1 MTEHIEPKA
10 VAAPERPGSQIRAA
24 LAGFAERVAIPE
36 EIVIVTTALLV
47 GIGTGLGAVLFIWL
61 LQQIG
66 AVTAFVIANVGL
78 IAGTLGTMAV
88 AGVLVG
94 FMIDRWASEA
104 KGHGVPE
111 VMEAIAIRG

>member
-1 MTEHIEPKA
+1 MTEHVEPKA
-10 VAAPERPGSQIRAA
+10 PAAPERPGSQIRAA
-24 LAGFAERVAIPE
+24 LAALAGRFTIPE
-36 EIVIVTTALLV
+36 EIVIVATALVV
-47 GIGTGLGAVLFIWL
+47 GVGTGLGAVIFIWL

-66 AVTAFVIANVGL
+66 AVAAFVVANVGL

-111 VMEAIAIRG
+111 VME